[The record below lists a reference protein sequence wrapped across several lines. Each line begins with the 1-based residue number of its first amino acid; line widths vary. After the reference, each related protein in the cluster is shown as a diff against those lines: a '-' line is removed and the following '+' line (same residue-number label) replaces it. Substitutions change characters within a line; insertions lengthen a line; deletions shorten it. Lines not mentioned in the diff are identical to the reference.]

1 MDAFELICIDNKH
14 TNTHI
19 YIYID
24 APKTTMPKHSR
35 EQTIHM
41 WTFCSGLANFMDSM
55 EGKLD
60 FKERSLANEMVKAQP
75 QESKRAPCL
84 TGEDLLMH
92 QIMELPCTSGGVEFN
107 TSQIREKIRNK
118 HRSDNKIAEKIL
130 AAVPKLEDN
139 GLLLMKRHEKP
150 NRGGRKVQTYAKPT
164 LSQVEANQKA
174 TEERMRLNIGKDK
187 FP

>member
-1 MDAFELICIDNKH
+1 
-14 TNTHI
+14 
-19 YIYID
+19 
-24 APKTTMPKHSR
+24 
-35 EQTIHM
+35 
-41 WTFCSGLANFMDSM
+41 
-55 EGKLD
+55 
-60 FKERSLANEMVKAQP
+60 MVKAQP

-118 HRSDNKIAEKIL
+118 YRSDNKIAEKIL
-130 AAVPKLEDN
+130 AAVQKLEDN

>member
-1 MDAFELICIDNKH
+1 
-14 TNTHI
+14 
-19 YIYID
+19 
-24 APKTTMPKHSR
+24 MPKHSR

-84 TGEDLLMH
+84 TGEDLLKH

-118 HRSDNKIAEKIL
+118 YRSDSKIAEKIL
-130 AAVPKLEDN
+130 EHSINDVLNKSERAASMMLGNLSKDLMVERLEI
-139 GLLLMKRHEKP
+139 KEK
-150 NRGGRKVQTYAKPT
+150 
-164 LSQVEANQKA
+164 
-174 TEERMRLNIGKDK
+174 I
-187 FP
+187 